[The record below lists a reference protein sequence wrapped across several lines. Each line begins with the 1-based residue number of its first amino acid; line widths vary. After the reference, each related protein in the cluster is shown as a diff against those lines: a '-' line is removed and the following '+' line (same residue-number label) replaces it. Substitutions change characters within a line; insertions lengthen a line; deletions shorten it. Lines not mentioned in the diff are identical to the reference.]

1 MVSGLT
7 FKSLINFELTFEG
20 PILFSSLKKKKPLCP
35 VLRAFYCLPVRSC
48 SLNLVGLRAHIQAS
62 CSIHVRSSVTV
73 AVPLQWVRR
82 PQLRGPRRLQCISD
96 VGRGFQAPGS
106 ALWLLE

>member
-1 MVSGLT
+1 M
-7 FKSLINFELTFEG
+7 
-20 PILFSSLKKKKPLCP
+20 
-35 VLRAFYCLPVRSC
+35 
-48 SLNLVGLRAHIQAS
+48 
-62 CSIHVRSSVTV
+62 RSSVTV

-82 PQLRGPRRLQCISD
+82 LQLRGPRRLQCISD